1 MFRSPD
7 AVREAR
13 AKRQRTGRRL
23 VMDEEKFHRLLHRP
37 GTLVDIGAHDGL
49 LTIPLARLPGSRV
62 LAFEPLPSA
71 HARLEAALRA
81 AFGGAP
87 DHVACH
93 HLALGDHQGN
103 ITLAMPGVA
112 QEQWA
117 STAKDYAAHLSARVT
132 VERFT
137 VPVRRLDDFALAD
150 VTAIKLDA
158 EGAEYEILR
167 GARETLQRCRPVLT
181 LELEERHREGSTHA
195 VPAYLDALG
204 YDVLF
209 ELNGAWHAMA
219 ELDRATMQRASSDPS
234 VFEASDPYVFVFYA
248 LPREGSRAMLDALR
262 RAG

>member
-1 MFRSPD
+1 
-7 AVREAR
+7 
-13 AKRQRTGRRL
+13 
-23 VMDEEKFHRLLHRP
+23 MDEENFHHLLHRP

-71 HARLEAALRA
+71 YARLQVALRA
-81 AFGGAP
+81 AFGEPPAN
-87 DHVACH
+87 VECH
-93 HLALGDHQGN
+93 HLALGDHEGS
-103 ITLAMPGVA
+103 ITLAMPVLDGVA

-117 STAKDYAAHLSARVT
+117 STAKDYAAHVSARVT

-137 VPVRRLDDFALAD
+137 VPMRRLDDFALAD

-167 GARETLQRCRPVLT
+167 GARETLLRCRPVLT
-181 LELEERHREGSTHA
+181 LEVEERHRLGSTYA

-204 YDVLF
+204 YDVFF
-209 ELNGAWHAMA
+209 ELKGAWHPMVD
-219 ELDRATMQRASSDPS
+219 LDRATMQRASSDPS

-248 LPREGSRAMLDALR
+248 LPREDSAAMLETLR

>member
-1 MFRSPD
+1 MN
-7 AVREAR
+7 
-13 AKRQRTGRRL
+13 
-23 VMDEEKFHRLLHRP
+23 EENFHRLLHRP

-71 HARLEAALRA
+71 FARLQAALRV
-81 AFGGAP
+81 AFGAAP
-87 DHVACH
+87 ANVECH
-93 HLALGDHQGN
+93 HLALGDHQGS
-103 ITLAMPGVA
+103 ITLAMPVLDGVA

-117 STAKDYAAHLSARVT
+117 STAKDYAAHVSARVT

-137 VPVRRLDDFALAD
+137 VPMRRLDDFALTD

-167 GARETLQRCRPVLT
+167 GARETLLRCRPVLT
-181 LELEERHREGSTHA
+181 LEVEERHRAGSTYA

-204 YDVLF
+204 YDVFF
-209 ELNGAWHAMA
+209 ELKGAWHPMA
-219 ELDRATMQRASSDPS
+219 DLDRATMQRASPDPS

-248 LPREGSRAMLDALR
+248 LPREDSAAMLETLR

>member
-1 MFRSPD
+1 MN
-7 AVREAR
+7 
-13 AKRQRTGRRL
+13 
-23 VMDEEKFHRLLHRP
+23 EENFHQLLHRP

-71 HARLEAALRA
+71 FARLQAAVQA
-81 AFGGAP
+81 AFGAAP
-87 DHVACH
+87 AHVTCH
-93 HLALGDHQGN
+93 HLALGDHQGS
-103 ITLAMPGVA
+103 ITLAMPVLDGVA

-117 STAKDYAAHLSARVT
+117 STAKDYAAHVSARVT
-132 VERFT
+132 VERFA
-137 VPVRRLDDFALAD
+137 VPMRSLDDFALAD

-167 GARETLQRCRPVLT
+167 GARETLLRCRPVLT
-181 LELEERHREGSTHA
+181 LEVEERHRAGSTYA

-204 YDVLF
+204 YDVFF
-209 ELNGAWHAMA
+209 ELNGVWLPIAD
-219 ELDRATMQRASSDPS
+219 LDRATMQRASPDPS

-248 LPREGSRAMLDALR
+248 LPREESAAMLGTLR

>member
-1 MFRSPD
+1 
-7 AVREAR
+7 
-13 AKRQRTGRRL
+13 
-23 VMDEEKFHRLLHRP
+23 MDEENFHRLLHRP

-71 HARLEAALRA
+71 FARLKTALRA
-81 AFGGAP
+81 AFGEEPA
-87 DHVACH
+87 HVACH
-93 HLALGDHQGN
+93 HLALGDHEGS
-103 ITLAMPGVA
+103 ITLAMPVLDGVA

-117 STAKDYAAHLSARVT
+117 STAKDYAAHVSARVA
-132 VERFT
+132 VERFN
-137 VPVRRLDDFALAD
+137 VPMRRLDDFALAD

-167 GARETLQRCRPVLT
+167 GARETLLRCRPVLT
-181 LELEERHREGSTHA
+181 LEVEERHRAGSTYA

-204 YDVLF
+204 YDVFF
-209 ELNGAWHAMA
+209 ELRGAWHPMA
-219 ELDRATMQRASSDPS
+219 DLDRATMQRASPDPS

-248 LPREGSRAMLDALR
+248 LPREDSAGMLETLR

>member
-1 MFRSPD
+1 
-7 AVREAR
+7 
-13 AKRQRTGRRL
+13 
-23 VMDEEKFHRLLHRP
+23 MDEENFHRLLHRP

-71 HARLEAALRA
+71 YARLQAALRA
-81 AFGGAP
+81 AFGGDPAN
-87 DHVACH
+87 VECH
-93 HLALGDHQGN
+93 HLALGDHQGS
-103 ITLAMPGVA
+103 ITLAMPVLDGVA

-117 STAKDYAAHLSARVT
+117 STAKDYAAHVSARVS

-137 VPVRRLDDFALAD
+137 VPMRTLDDFALTD

-167 GARETLQRCRPVLT
+167 GARETLLRCRPVLT
-181 LELEERHREGSTHA
+181 LELEERHRQGSTYA

-204 YDVLF
+204 YDVFF
-209 ELNGAWHAMA
+209 ELKGAWHPMA
-219 ELDRATMQRASSDPS
+219 DLDRATMQRASPDPS
-234 VFEASDPYVFVFYA
+234 VFEASDPYVFVFYG
-248 LPREGSRAMLDALR
+248 LPREESSAMLEILR

>member
-1 MFRSPD
+1 
-7 AVREAR
+7 
-13 AKRQRTGRRL
+13 
-23 VMDEEKFHRLLHRP
+23 MDEENFHRLLHRP

-62 LAFEPLPSA
+62 LAFEPLPNA
-71 HARLEAALRA
+71 FARLQAALHA
-81 AFGGAP
+81 TFGEAP
-87 DHVACH
+87 ANVECH
-93 HLALGDHQGN
+93 HLALGDHQGS
-103 ITLAMPGVA
+103 ITLAMPVLDGVA

-117 STAKDYAAHLSARVT
+117 STAKDYAAHVSARVR

-137 VPVRRLDDFALAD
+137 VPMRTLDDFQLAD

-167 GARETLQRCRPVLT
+167 GARETLLRCRPVLT
-181 LELEERHREGSTHA
+181 LEVEERHRQGSTYA

-204 YDVLF
+204 YDVFF
-209 ELNGAWHAMA
+209 ELNSAWHPMA
-219 ELDRATMQRASSDPS
+219 DLDRATMQRASPDPS

-248 LPREGSRAMLDALR
+248 LPREESNAMLETLR

>member
-1 MFRSPD
+1 MN
-7 AVREAR
+7 
-13 AKRQRTGRRL
+13 
-23 VMDEEKFHRLLHRP
+23 EENFHRLLHRP

-71 HARLEAALRA
+71 YARLQAALRA
-81 AFGGAP
+81 AFGAAP
-87 DHVACH
+87 ANVACH
-93 HLALGDHQGN
+93 HLALGDHEGS
-103 ITLAMPGVA
+103 ITLAMPVLDGVA

-117 STAKDYAAHLSARVT
+117 STAKDYATHVSARVT

-137 VPVRRLDDFALAD
+137 VPMRTLDDFALTD

-167 GARETLQRCRPVLT
+167 GARETLLRCRPVLT
-181 LELEERHREGSTHA
+181 LEVEERHREGSTYA

-204 YDVLF
+204 YDVFF
-209 ELNGAWHAMA
+209 ELKGAWHPMA
-219 ELDRATMQRASSDPS
+219 DLDRATMQRASSDPS

-248 LPREGSRAMLDALR
+248 LPREESSAMLDTLR

>member
-1 MFRSPD
+1 LVSGSLG
-7 AVREAR
+7 EAK
-13 AKRQRTGRRL
+13 AKGEKF
-23 VMDEEKFHRLLHRP
+23 VMDEENFHRLLHRP

-62 LAFEPLPSA
+62 LAFEPLPNA
-71 HARLEAALRA
+71 FARLQAALHA
-81 AFGGAP
+81 TFGEAP
-87 DHVACH
+87 ANVECH
-93 HLALGDHQGN
+93 HLALGDHEGS
-103 ITLAMPGVA
+103 ITLAMPVLDGVA

-117 STAKDYAAHLSARVT
+117 STAKDYAAHVSARVT

-137 VPVRRLDDFALAD
+137 VPMRSLDDFALAD

-167 GARETLQRCRPVLT
+167 GARETLLRCRPVLT
-181 LELEERHREGSTHA
+181 LEVEERHRQGSTYA

-204 YDVLF
+204 YDVFF
-209 ELNGAWHAMA
+209 ELNSAWHPMA
-219 ELDRATMQRASSDPS
+219 DLDRATMQRASPDPS

-248 LPREGSRAMLDALR
+248 LPREESNAMLETLR

>member
-1 MFRSPD
+1 MN
-7 AVREAR
+7 
-13 AKRQRTGRRL
+13 
-23 VMDEEKFHRLLHRP
+23 EENFHRLLHRP

-71 HARLEAALRA
+71 YARLQVALRA
-81 AFGGAP
+81 AFGEPPAN
-87 DHVACH
+87 VACH
-93 HLALGDHQGN
+93 HLALGDHEGS
-103 ITLAMPGVA
+103 ITLAMPVLDGVA

-117 STAKDYAAHLSARVT
+117 STAKDYAAHVSARVT

-137 VPVRRLDDFALAD
+137 VPMRRLDDFALAD

-167 GARETLQRCRPVLT
+167 GARETLLRCRPVLT
-181 LELEERHREGSTHA
+181 LEVEERHRQGSTYA

-204 YDVLF
+204 YDVFF
-209 ELNGAWHAMA
+209 ELKGAWHPMA
-219 ELDRATMQRASSDPS
+219 DLDRATMQRASPDPS
-234 VFEASDPYVFVFYA
+234 VFEASDPDVFVFYA
-248 LPREGSRAMLDALR
+248 LPREDSAAMLATLR

>member
-1 MFRSPD
+1 MN
-7 AVREAR
+7 
-13 AKRQRTGRRL
+13 
-23 VMDEEKFHRLLHRP
+23 EENFHRLLHRP

-49 LTIPLARLPGSRV
+49 LTIPLARLPHSRV

-71 HARLEAALRA
+71 FARLQAALRA
-81 AFGGAP
+81 AFGEAP
-87 DHVACH
+87 AHVACH
-93 HLALGDHQGN
+93 HLALGDHQGS
-103 ITLAMPGVA
+103 ITLAMPVLDGVA

-117 STAKDYAAHLSARVT
+117 STAKDYAAHVSARVT

-137 VPVRRLDDFALAD
+137 VPMRTLDDFALAD

-167 GARETLQRCRPVLT
+167 GARETLLRCRPVLT
-181 LELEERHREGSTHA
+181 LEVEERHRAGSTYA

-204 YDVLF
+204 YDVFF
-209 ELNGAWHAMA
+209 ELKGAWHPMA
-219 ELDRATMQRASSDPS
+219 DLDRATMQRASPDPS

-248 LPREGSRAMLDALR
+248 LPREDSAAMLETLR

>member
-1 MFRSPD
+1 
-7 AVREAR
+7 
-13 AKRQRTGRRL
+13 
-23 VMDEEKFHRLLHRP
+23 MDEENFHHLLHRP

-71 HARLEAALRA
+71 YARLQVALRA
-81 AFGGAP
+81 AFGEPPAN
-87 DHVACH
+87 VACH
-93 HLALGDHQGN
+93 HLALGDHEGS
-103 ITLAMPGVA
+103 ITLAMPVLDGVA

-117 STAKDYAAHLSARVT
+117 STAKDYAAHVSARVT

-137 VPVRRLDDFALAD
+137 VPMRRLDDFALTD

-167 GARETLQRCRPVLT
+167 GARETLLRCRPVLT
-181 LELEERHREGSTHA
+181 LEVEERHRLGSTYA

-204 YDVLF
+204 YDVFF
-209 ELNGAWHAMA
+209 ELKGAWHPMVD
-219 ELDRATMQRASSDPS
+219 LDRATMQRASSDPS

-248 LPREGSRAMLDALR
+248 LPREDSAAMLETLR

>member
-1 MFRSPD
+1 
-7 AVREAR
+7 
-13 AKRQRTGRRL
+13 
-23 VMDEEKFHRLLHRP
+23 MDEENFHRLLHRP

-62 LAFEPLPSA
+62 LAFEPLPTA
-71 HARLEAALRA
+71 IARLKAALRA
-81 AFGGAP
+81 AFGEEPA
-87 DHVACH
+87 HVACH
-93 HLALGDHQGN
+93 HLALGDHEGS
-103 ITLAMPGVA
+103 ITLAMPVLDGVA

-117 STAKDYAAHLSARVT
+117 STAKDYAAHVSARVT

-137 VPVRRLDDFALAD
+137 VPMRTLDDFALAD

-167 GARETLQRCRPVLT
+167 GARETLLRCRPVLT
-181 LELEERHREGSTHA
+181 LELEERHRQGSTYA

-204 YDVLF
+204 YDVFF
-209 ELNGAWHAMA
+209 ELRGAWHPMA
-219 ELDRATMQRASSDPS
+219 DLDRATMQRASPDPS

-248 LPREGSRAMLDALR
+248 LPREESSGMLETLR

>member
-1 MFRSPD
+1 
-7 AVREAR
+7 
-13 AKRQRTGRRL
+13 
-23 VMDEEKFHRLLHRP
+23 MDEENFHRLLHRP

-71 HARLEAALRA
+71 YARLQAALRA
-81 AFGGAP
+81 AFGAAP
-87 DHVACH
+87 ANVECH
-93 HLALGDHQGN
+93 HLALGDHQGS
-103 ITLAMPGVA
+103 ITLATPVLDGVA

-117 STAKDYAAHLSARVT
+117 STAKDYAAHVSARVT

-137 VPVRRLDDFALAD
+137 VPMRRLDDFALTD

-167 GARETLQRCRPVLT
+167 GARETLLRCRPVLT
-181 LELEERHREGSTHA
+181 LEVEERHRAGSTYA

-204 YDVLF
+204 YDVFF
-209 ELNGAWHAMA
+209 ELKGAWHPMA
-219 ELDRATMQRASSDPS
+219 DLDRATMQRASPDPS

-248 LPREGSRAMLDALR
+248 LPREDSAAMLETLR
-262 RAG
+262 HAG

>member
-1 MFRSPD
+1 
-7 AVREAR
+7 
-13 AKRQRTGRRL
+13 
-23 VMDEEKFHRLLHRP
+23 MDEENFHHLLHRP

-71 HARLEAALRA
+71 YARLQVALRA
-81 AFGGAP
+81 AFGEPPAN
-87 DHVACH
+87 VACH
-93 HLALGDHQGN
+93 HLALGDHEGS
-103 ITLAMPGVA
+103 ITLAMPVLDGVA

-117 STAKDYAAHLSARVT
+117 STAKDYASHVSARVA

-137 VPVRRLDDFALAD
+137 VPMRRLDDFALAD

-167 GARETLQRCRPVLT
+167 GARETLLRCRPVLT
-181 LELEERHREGSTHA
+181 LEVEERHRQGSTYA

-204 YDVLF
+204 YDVFF
-209 ELNGAWHAMA
+209 ELRGAWHPMA
-219 ELDRATMQRASSDPS
+219 DLDRSTMQRASPDPS

-248 LPREGSRAMLDALR
+248 LPREGSSGMLETLR